1 MANGSKKKS
10 KKKLIIF
17 GGLGL
22 LVLVLIIVVIAQ
34 GNKEEI
40 ITVITEKVQKRS
52 ITQTVTATGNI
63 NSEFQVIITPEV
75 TGEIVALAVKDGD
88 FVKKGQLLFKIK
100 ADTYLAAKERAEAGL
115 LSSKASLSMSKAELD
130 KISADYNR
138 VQEMHIKK
146 LASDSELEA
155 SKSAYLTAKAR
166 YESALAGVQQ
176 MEAALRESREQLN
189 KTTMLSPMEGTVT
202 ALNVEVGERVLG
214 SGFTQGTNVMTI
226 SDLESMEATVE
237 VDENDIPNVTLGDTT
252 RVKVDAFGEKVFD
265 GIVSEIGNSAITSA
279 AGTQEQVVNFQVKI
293 RIIDQDKKLRPGMS
307 CSATIETETRLNVL
321 SVPIQSVTARSD
333 FKPDENSGD
342 EIQVTN
348 SKKKEEEKVQEIVF
362 IIQDG
367 KAKTKNVKTGISDDN
382 YIEIINGLDSNE
394 EVVSGSYKA
403 ISREL
408 KEGSIVTKED
418 KTKKKYESK

>member
-40 ITVITEKVQKRS
+40 IPVITEKVQKRS

-88 FVKKGQLLFKIK
+88 FVRKGQLLFKIK

-189 KTTMLSPMEGTVT
+189 KTTIVSPMDGTVT

-226 SDLESMEATVE
+226 SDLASMEATVE
-237 VDENDIPNVTLGDTT
+237 VDENDIPNVTLGDTA

-307 CSATIETETRLNVL
+307 CNATIETETRLNVL
-321 SVPIQSVTARSD
+321 TVPIQSVTARSD
-333 FKPDENSGD
+333 FKPEENSDD
-342 EIQVTN
+342 EIKVTN
-348 SKKKEEEKVQEIVF
+348 TKKKEEEKVQEIVF
-362 IIQDG
+362 IIQEG
-367 KAKTKNVKTGISDDN
+367 KAKTKNVITGISDDN
-382 YIEIINGLDSNE
+382 YIEIMKGLEGSE

-418 KTKKKYESK
+418 KTKKKYE